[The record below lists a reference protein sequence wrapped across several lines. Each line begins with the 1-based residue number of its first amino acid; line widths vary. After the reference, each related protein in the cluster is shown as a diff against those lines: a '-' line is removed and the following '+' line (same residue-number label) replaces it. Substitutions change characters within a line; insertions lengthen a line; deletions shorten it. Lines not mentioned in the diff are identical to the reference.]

1 MTLRN
6 HFCYEIGKKKS
17 SQQSSITHSVGKTG
31 FAAGSLIHGV
41 RMQTGTD
48 FLEVNLAISNKT
60 TYVFTFDSAIS
71 L

>member
-1 MTLRN
+1 MRLV
-6 HFCYEIGKKKS
+6 KKKS